1 MMVKIWRR
9 DMARE
14 RRGSTPRRTAVFG
27 RSVRNARPL
36 ADCEEAIIYADDAD
50 AAAAESAVVYYGRY
64 RCWPLAGFTV
74 SVVDRLG
81 REGGASADFV
91 PQLEK
96 KIERRRTVYVERSF
110 VRSFDED
117 DAVRGGVGWGE
128 LREDGAQMRVSRTD
142 INWIDRSPQR

>member
-1 MMVKIWRR
+1 MVKIWRH

-14 RRGSTPRRTAVFG
+14 RRGSTPRRLPSSVDRFG
-27 RSVRNARPL
+27 TRPL
-36 ADCEEAIIYADDAD
+36 ADCEEAIVYADDVVV
-50 AAAAESAVVYYGRY
+50 AESVVYYGRY